1 MKTKAKKFS
10 KKLLALFLAVL
21 MAVSCFAGTITSYG
35 AIAKSKDMTYHDA
48 EVMYNELGWTML
60 SDEQTA
66 TAILDL
72 LDEVLAGVGKMMPQI
87 RGKINSMKLPSP
99 VKMSL
104 DQNNRFKLSAVVNV
118 IDITLDL
125 SSVDGILKTIYAV
138 QTEKDSGVLKAAI
151 NVADFGIIEDIN
163 FNAAKGVS
171 RSTHTSCEIFKTI
184 FKLLYD
190 NRVIFNKIL
199 QGTASLGALNG
210 VFDIYGTIGGLVNA
224 PSGYQSNLIY
234 NIVQQLIFNYTNW
247 YTRDEVIAFR
257 GGREAGTTDADGNVL
272 PAIPAK
278 TFVFDD
284 ELLDK
289 MTTEL
294 LDKISVLVTYNQE
307 YNVLDPDTLKPTQ
320 DENGK
325 YIVKQDTSATR
336 YLEIKA
342 LMDAGKTYQDAATEL
357 GYDPNLVYS
366 DEFQDDE
373 GNYQNVLLFAYGNAD
388 PKTGLATETTE
399 KIILAKN
406 HSLFDFGQQAL
417 RFAWKTVLKGTLG
430 LLHVNNGYD
439 FGHGANF
446 DNNYYYYIDQ
456 AYGWNK
462 NDLASNY
469 TEAKVQEWANH
480 LVHSSQKGAD
490 GTSTDVKVPLYES
503 YGAANAAEF
512 LGWVKEQLTNYD
524 RTLKKGSTG
533 KWSEID
539 ATTLVA
545 KVRYSPLADYYFN
558 ETTGPIN
565 LYFMQTGSSSLDA
578 FFDNYYKDG
587 KFTYSSMVAALN
599 DLLVAAVDDIFVNRA
614 NVSNVDNLPTLTKVG
629 STYGSITSAE
639 INEITTTLINNAL
652 QMVQYTAD
660 AIDANILKA
669 FYDANGANAKLSEA
683 NIETAM
689 LPLLIA
695 CIGQINIDGKL
706 CDLIHPRDWDACKDA
721 EGIVFLALEE
731 YLSYVLPN
739 YDYRQLITY
748 DDQGKIVAS
757 LENTILPMARD
768 AVAYVME
775 GYVPVY
781 DGNGN
786 MYKVEN
792 KKPGETGY
800 YVNGYA
806 SGTYNHAGAND
817 LFTLLNS
824 VVCYYADRK
833 TVTANGNEKGLT
845 NGVANLLGLVEQ
857 DGTSKIN
864 TNNDLFTNINIIAN
878 KAFPVIGTL
887 QGKGYGAA
895 DSYDLIWNKIVKG
908 ILDIGPTS
916 GVTNFIKQF
925 LTIVSAT
932 PIQATPITLTVYDA
946 LEDLLNALFGP
957 RYSGQSWVP
966 VPDRLTEIPAD
977 KQAAPFDYVLQR
989 DIVSGTYTTDK
1000 DGNVK
1005 ETYPGLLVKAI
1016 LNLIEFTGVQST
1028 LSTYPD
1034 TIFAGAMFA
1043 LTSVNNLAHFIPR
1056 LDAASINQASANYD
1070 KGEVESGIS
1079 ASSTVTDVLEIKN
1092 NCSGI
1097 NTVVINKDGSI
1108 TQNSRYAMKI
1118 KAVNGSVDS
1127 TAAGKGATITLDKS
1141 LEGKVLAPD
1150 ERVET
1155 TVSFKAASTGNAVY
1169 IAQFVYDIVEL
1180 NNQNNVVVADQK
1192 VTAYKCLT
1200 PDVSWV
1206 DSIYPTVNGYKQIYD
1221 RGADGVNYFPKSGE
1235 DNYERAGKNGVKTIN
1250 GFKLND
1256 CKGFGAKRLVS
1267 DGNGAVVCRY
1277 PAEMIIDKSNPS
1289 KVNTYGILFRNT
1301 SGTQKDVHGIFT
1313 YQPGRTVVNDL
1324 ADNPTAELTTNEYHG
1339 LAEFNRTNGDI
1350 LKMDKLDYSTDGG
1363 KKWIRSDT
1371 NHPDGFYYNEI
1382 EEKLGHKNFITRTH
1396 VAFTLQEAK
1405 DLGILYACHKDPDTK
1420 LWEYVFLKE
1429 ISGKK
1434 SAYRWELLSHMASW
1448 SSGVEGVYV
1457 ESCPST
1463 TIEGD
1468 RGVYYN
1474 LLSYDGVTDLKAGKA
1489 EYPVYFHAWNGNAN
1503 SANGLCQ
1510 IDLYI
1515 ADDSSKAGLKSA
1527 FDALADAKDYY
1538 AAEDFVSQTYYGAA
1552 TDQLVSALK
1561 TYSVQSKPSVITST
1575 DSSTKIGDNKVLTAN
1590 TVQTTSRLGDLA
1602 YKPFTTSNDSNL
1614 PKEVKADATV
1624 KNGVYYFDKAGTMP
1638 IYTNSPLT
1646 DADVTGGKDAAGVA
1660 VEKNKKGEYHVVN
1673 EAAYKTQW
1681 QAPAQG
1687 FVHNYPIRIQSTV
1700 LLKDDNNNQIYNQ
1713 VQYEYRNADNYKV
1726 NSDMEWVCKF
1736 PSTYYRVVPSTKT
1749 TLTTTEQRGI
1759 YSQHKDNLEYYN
1771 EKLSENRDTTAAES
1785 LFSGVTQKRTGL
1797 VLNNFDIVSFYRMQN
1812 AARSIER
1819 NYSVYISHS
1828 ETDEYGEP
1836 QEIEEILS
1844 PTDAVARMQ
1853 YYDDQGIEYIY
1864 ETESRAMK
1872 YAMVDYYQNYFN
1884 QYYDKLVDRSYIGDK
1899 VEKEIICTTGTDYSN
1914 IEVVS
1919 PAVIGPSLDAEG
1931 NPAKNS
1937 NGKPIVDKYG
1947 NPITDS
1953 EGKAIDVIITP
1964 AVVKI
1969 KNTSGVTVPYGALDA
1984 NGNLVNEGKTKYTDY
1999 TWNIF
2004 VTDIA
2009 NAVTV
2014 AQRGHDASYPAAGEY
2029 YNPANTYDAEVSS
2042 CYSAY
2047 KELRRAEITL
2057 IEDIPVDKGITVSGT
2072 ITIAT
2077 NVEGTAGTV
2086 GIVGIDVMAGGK
2098 VVATSAADG
2107 TFTATVPAGTTEL
2120 TITGPTTIDRTVTL
2134 TGTANLSNVVIPVC
2148 ITDYS
2153 QDGFVNGVDL
2163 GMYLN
2168 YHNKTDADIPEE
2180 LKNLKVYYDLSD
2192 DGFVNGVDLGIYLNF
2207 HNKIVAYDA
2216 LALD

>member
-1 MKTKAKKFS
+1 
-10 KKLLALFLAVL
+10 

-48 EVMYNELGWTML
+48 DVMYNELGWTML

-66 TAILDL
+66 TALLDL
-72 LDEVLAGVGKMMPQI
+72 LDEVLAGVGKMMPKI
-87 RGKINSMKLPSP
+87 RGTINSMKLPSP

-163 FNAAKGVS
+163 FNAAKNVS
-171 RSTHTSCEIFKTI
+171 RSTHTSVEIFKTI

-190 NRVIFNKIL
+190 NQVIFNKLL

-234 NIVQQLIFNYTNW
+234 NIVQSLIFNNTNW
-247 YTRDEVIAFR
+247 YTNDEKIAFR
-257 GGREAGTTDADGNVL
+257 GGRAEGTTDADGNVL

-307 YNVLDPDTLKPTQ
+307 YNVLDPDTLKPVK

-325 YIVKQDTSATR
+325 YVVKQDTSATR

-342 LMDAGKTYQDAATEL
+342 LMDAGKTYQQAATEL

-366 DEFQDDE
+366 DEFQDEE
-373 GNYQNVLLFAYGNAD
+373 GNYLNVLLFAYGNAD

-406 HSLFDFGQQAL
+406 HSLFNFGQQAL

-462 NDLASNY
+462 KDLASNY
-469 TEAKVQEWANH
+469 TEEKVQAWANH

-490 GTSTDVKVPLYES
+490 GTTTDVKVPLYES

-512 LGWVKEQLTNYD
+512 LGWVKEQLTNYK
-524 RTLKKGSTG
+524 RTLKDGSTG
-533 KWSEID
+533 KWSDID

-587 KFTYSSMVAALN
+587 QFTYSSMVAALN
-599 DLLVAAVDDIFVNRA
+599 DLLVAAVDDVFVKRP
-614 NVSNVDNLPTLTKVG
+614 NVSNVAKRPPALETTGDFPASENKPGIDATAIDTITGKLIRNTLK
-629 STYGSITSAE
+629 
-639 INEITTTLINNAL
+639 
-652 QMVQYTAD
+652 MVQYTAD

-669 FYDANGANAKLSEA
+669 FYDANGANATLTEA

-695 CIGQINIDGKL
+695 CIGEINIDGKL

-731 YLSYVLPN
+731 YLSYVLPDYN
-739 YDYRQLITY
+739 YRQLIKY
-748 DDQGKIVAS
+748 DSNKKIVAT
-757 LENTILPMARD
+757 LEDTILPMARD

-786 MYKVEN
+786 MFKVEK
-792 KKPGETGY
+792 KKPGQEGY

-806 SGTYNHAGAND
+806 SDGTYNKTDAKGQGAND

-864 TNNDLFTNINIIAN
+864 TNNDLFTNIDIIVN

-895 DSYDLIWNKIVKG
+895 NSYDLIWNKVVKG

-932 PIQATPITLTVYDA
+932 PIQTTPIVQTVYDLA
-946 LEDLLNALFGP
+946 EDLLNALFGP

-966 VPDRLTEIPAD
+966 VPERSSMPTD

-989 DIVSGTYTTDK
+989 DIVSGTYTTDSK
-1000 DGNVK
+1000 GNVTK
-1005 ETYPGLLVKAI
+1005 TNPGLLVKAI

-1034 TIFAGAMFA
+1034 TILAGAMFA
-1043 LTSVNNLAHFIPR
+1043 LTSVNNLVHFIPR

-1070 KGEVESGIS
+1070 KGEVKSNVS
-1079 ASSTVTDVLEIKN
+1079 ASSTITDVLEIKN

-1097 NTVVINKDGSI
+1097 NTVVINNDGTI

-1118 KAVNGSVDS
+1118 KSVNGSVDA
-1127 TAAGKGATITLDKS
+1127 TGAANGATITLGSS
-1141 LEGKVLAPD
+1141 LVGRVLAPD
-1150 ERVET
+1150 EIVKT

-1169 IAQFVYDIVEL
+1169 IAEIVYDVVEL
-1180 NNQNNVVVADQK
+1180 NNQSNVVVADQK

-1200 PDVSWV
+1200 PDISWV
-1206 DSIYPTVNGYKQIYD
+1206 DSIYPAINGVGNTEEEISASYA
-1221 RGADGVNYFPKSGE
+1221 RAADGVNYFPESGE
-1235 DNYERAGKNGVKTIN
+1235 GSYNKDGQNGVKNLN

-1256 CKGFGAKRLVS
+1256 AKGIGK
-1267 DGNGAVVCRY
+1267 GNSIVVRY
-1277 PAEMIIDKSNPS
+1277 PAEMIVDKSAPER
-1289 KVNTYGILFRNT
+1289 VNSYGILVRNT
-1301 SGTQKDVHGIFT
+1301 YWSSAETRDIHGIFA
-1313 YQPGRTVVNDL
+1313 YQPGRKVVNDL
-1324 ADNPTAELTTNEYHG
+1324 AANPTAELTTDIYHG
-1339 LAEFNRTNGDI
+1339 LAEFNRTTGDI
-1350 LKMDKLDYSTDGG
+1350 LKMDKLDYLVNGQTQ
-1363 KKWIRSDT
+1363 WVRSDT

-1382 EEKLGHKNFITRTH
+1382 EEKLGHKNFITRPH
-1396 VAFTLQEAK
+1396 VVFTLQEAK
-1405 DLGILYACHKDPDTK
+1405 DAGILYACHKNPETK

-1429 ISGKK
+1429 ISNNKTYGWRYLCHKV
-1434 SAYRWELLSHMASW
+1434 SW
-1448 SSGVEGVYV
+1448 SSGVEGIYIDSIAE
-1457 ESCPST
+1457 ESIKGQNT
-1463 TIEGD
+1463 
-1468 RGVYYN
+1468 RYYG
-1474 LLSYDGVTDLKAGKA
+1474 LFKYDGVTDLKAGKA
-1489 EYPVYFHAWNGNAN
+1489 EYPIYLHAWNGNAGYQY
-1503 SANGLCQ
+1503 GLCQ
-1510 IDLYI
+1510 MDLYI

-1538 AAEDFVSQTYYGAA
+1538 DSTDFTTTTYYDGA
-1552 TDQLVSALK
+1552 TDQLVNALK
-1561 TYSVQSKPSVITST
+1561 TYSVQVKPSVITST
-1575 DSSTKIGDNKVLTAN
+1575 DATAKIGDNKVLTAN
-1590 TVQTTSRLGDLA
+1590 TVQTTNKLGDIA

-1673 EAAYKTQW
+1673 ETAYKTQW
-1681 QAPAQG
+1681 LTPASG

-1700 LLKDDNNNQIYNQ
+1700 LLKDDNNNQLYNQ
-1713 VQYEYRNADNYKV
+1713 VQYVYRNLDNNKV

-1736 PSTYYRVVPSTKT
+1736 PSTYYGIVPSTRT
-1749 TLTTTEQRGI
+1749 TLATTENRGI

-1771 EKLSENRDTTAAES
+1771 EQLGETRDTSAAET
-1785 LFSGVTQKRTGL
+1785 LFAGVTEKRTGL
-1797 VLNNFDIVSFYRMQN
+1797 VQNNFDTVSFYRMQN

-1819 NYSVYISHS
+1819 NFSVYILHN
-1828 ETDEYGEP
+1828 EVDEYGEP
-1836 QEIEEILS
+1836 QEIEEKLS
-1844 PTDAVARMQ
+1844 PTDAVSRMK
-1853 YYDDQGIEYIY
+1853 YYDEQGIVYDNW
-1864 ETESRAMK
+1864 TESYNIK
-1872 YAMVDYYQNYFN
+1872 KSLTNYYQNQFDL
-1884 QYYDKLVDRSYIGDK
+1884 YYAKLVDRSYIGNK
-1899 VEKEIICTTGTDYSN
+1899 VEAEIQCTTGTTYNN

-1919 PAVIGPSLDAEG
+1919 PAVIGPSLDAQG
-1931 NPAKNS
+1931 KPALNS
-1937 NGKPIVDKYG
+1937 NGNPIVDKNG

-1969 KNTSGVTVPYGALDA
+1969 NNTTGVTVPYGALDT

-2014 AQRGHDASYPAAGEY
+2014 AQRGHDPSYPAANEY
-2029 YNPANTYDAEVSS
+2029 YTPATKTYDAEVST
-2042 CYSAY
+2042 CYTEY
-2047 KELRRAEITL
+2047 KDLRRAEITL
-2057 IEDIPVDKGITVSGT
+2057 IEDIPVGGY
-2072 ITIAT
+2072 
-2077 NVEGTAGTV
+2077 NVTASL
-2086 GIVGIDVMAGGK
+2086 
-2098 VVATSAADG
+2098 VVATNSSGAHNNVAVNGNYTITLTDATDTVVATTTLSSAKGANTFTLEGVPNG
-2107 TFTATVPAGTTEL
+2107 TYTMTITSAYSMPRTATVVVDGAN
-2120 TITGPTTIDRTVTL
+2120 VT
-2134 TGTANLSNVVIPVC
+2134 AAAPIAIVAC
-2148 ITDYS
+2148 DYEK
-2153 QDGFVNGVDL
+2153 NGVIDAMDAVTVYQQAASGGASYCDL
-2163 GMYLN
+2163 DGN
-2168 YHNKTDADIPEE
+2168 NAVDAMDAVIVYVIAANSI
-2180 LKNLKVYYDLSD
+2180 NLPAVTIK
-2192 DGFVNGVDLGIYLNF
+2192 
-2207 HNKIVAYDA
+2207 
-2216 LALD
+2216 

>member
-48 EVMYNELGWTML
+48 DVMYNELGWTVL
-60 SDEQTA
+60 SDEQAA
-66 TAILDL
+66 TALLDM

-163 FNAAKGVS
+163 FNAANGVS

-190 NRVIFNKIL
+190 NQVIFNKIL

-224 PSGYQSNLIY
+224 PSGFQSNLIY
-234 NIVQQLIFNYTNW
+234 NVVQQLIFNYTNW

-257 GGREAGTTDADGNVL
+257 GGRPAGTTDADGKEL
-272 PAIPAK
+272 PAIEAK

-284 ELLDK
+284 QLLDK

-307 YNVLDPDTLKPTQ
+307 YNVLDPDTLKPVK

-342 LMDAGKTYQDAATEL
+342 LMDAGKTYQQAATQL

-366 DEFQDDE
+366 DEFQDEE
-373 GNYQNVLLFAYGNAD
+373 GNYLNVLLFAYGNAD

-399 KIILAKN
+399 KIILGKN
-406 HSLFDFGQQAL
+406 DSLFGFGQQAL

-430 LLHVNNGYD
+430 LLHVNNDYD

-456 AYGWNK
+456 AYGWDKK
-462 NDLASNY
+462 NIASNY

-490 GTSTDVKVPLYES
+490 GTTTDVKVPLYES

-512 LGWVKEQLTNYD
+512 LGWVKDQLTNYD

-533 KWSEID
+533 KWSDID

-558 ETTGPIN
+558 EVTGPVN
-565 LYFMQTGSSSLDA
+565 LYFMQTGSPKLDA
-578 FFDNYYKDG
+578 FFDNYYVDG
-587 KFTYSSMVAALN
+587 KFTYTSMVAAFN

-614 NVSNVDNLPTLTKVG
+614 NVSNVANLPTLTKVG
-629 STYGSITSAE
+629 SGYTSITSAE
-639 INEITTTLINNAL
+639 VSEISNTLVGNAL
-652 QMVQYTAD
+652 EVIQYTAD

-669 FYDANGANAKLSEA
+669 FYDANGKDAKLTEA

-689 LPLLIA
+689 VPLLIA
-695 CIGQINIDGKL
+695 CIGQINLDGKL
-706 CDLIHPRDWDACKDA
+706 CELIHPRDWDSCKDA

-731 YLSYVLPN
+731 YLSYVLPD
-739 YDYRQLITY
+739 YDYRQLITR
-748 DDQGKIVAS
+748 DAEGKFEAS
-757 LENTILPMARD
+757 LETTILPMARD
-768 AVAYVME
+768 AVTYVME

-781 DGNGN
+781 DGDGN
-786 MYKVEN
+786 MFKVEN
-792 KKPGETGY
+792 KKPGDAGY

-806 SGTYNHAGAND
+806 SGTYNKAGAND

-878 KAFPVIGTL
+878 KVLPVIGTL
-887 QGKGYGAA
+887 QGKGYGSA

-908 ILDIGPTS
+908 ILDIGPNS
-916 GVTNFIKQF
+916 GVTNFLNQL

-932 PIQATPITLTVYDA
+932 PIQANAITLTVYDV
-946 LEDLLNALFGP
+946 LKDLLNALFGP
-957 RYSGQSWVP
+957 RYNNQSWVP
-966 VPDRLTEIPAD
+966 VPDRTSD
-977 KQAAPFDYVLQR
+977 HPFDDVLQR
-989 DIVSGTYTTDK
+989 DVIAGTYTTNDK
-1000 DGNVK
+1000 GEV
-1005 ETYPGLLVKAI
+1005 TSTSPGMLVKAI
-1016 LNLIEFTGVQST
+1016 LNLIEFTGVQSNLT
-1028 LSTYPD
+1028 TYPD
-1034 TIFAGAMFA
+1034 TILAGAMFA
-1043 LTSVNNLAHFIPR
+1043 LTSVNSLVHFIPR
-1056 LDAASINQASANYD
+1056 LDAASINQASASYD
-1070 KGEVESGIS
+1070 KGEVKSNVS
-1079 ASSTVTDVLEIKN
+1079 ASSTITDVLTIEN

-1097 NTVVINKDGSI
+1097 NTVVVNKDGSL

-1118 KAVNGSVDS
+1118 KSVNGSVAG
-1127 TAAGKGATITLDKS
+1127 TANGATITLDQS
-1141 LEGKVLAPD
+1141 LKGKVLAPD

-1169 IAQFVYDIVEL
+1169 IAEIVYDVVEFS
-1180 NNQNNVVVADQK
+1180 NTNNVVVANQK
-1192 VTAYKCLT
+1192 VTAYKCIT

-1206 DSIYPTVNGYKQIYD
+1206 DSIYPAINGVGNTEAEISASYA
-1221 RGADGVNYFPKSGE
+1221 RGADGVNYYPESVEKVKYGS
-1235 DNYERAGKNGVKTIN
+1235 DGKTTTTNIN
-1250 GFKLND
+1250 GFEFADAAGIGKFND
-1256 CKGFGAKRLVS
+1256 
-1267 DGNGAVVCRY
+1267 VVVRY
-1277 PAEMIIDKSNPS
+1277 PKEFVIDKSNPNLAS
-1289 KVNTYGILFRNT
+1289 SYGILAHNKAGASQRDLN
-1301 SGTQKDVHGIFT
+1301 GVFT

-1324 ADNPTAELTTNEYHG
+1324 AADPTATYTTGIYDG
-1339 LAEFNRTNGDI
+1339 LVEFDRTTGDI
-1350 LKMDKLDYSTDGG
+1350 LKMDKLDYSTDQG
-1363 KKWIRSDT
+1363 KTWVRKDANHT
-1371 NHPDGFYYNEI
+1371 NGFYYNEI
-1382 EEKLGHKNFITRTH
+1382 QDKLGNNNFITRPH
-1396 VAFTLQEAK
+1396 VVFTLEEAK
-1405 DLGILYACHKDPDTK
+1405 TANILRAAHKNPDTK
-1420 LWEYVFLKE
+1420 LYEYVFVNPYE
-1429 ISGKK
+1429 IKGSKYNY
-1434 SAYRWELLSHMASW
+1434 ATLSTMVSW
-1448 SSGVEGVYV
+1448 SSGVEGLYI
-1457 ESCPST
+1457 ESPGT
-1463 TIEGD
+1463 TTFGAGKNI
-1468 RGVYYN
+1468 YFKLFN
-1474 LLSYDGVTDLKAGKA
+1474 YDGHTDLKAGKA
-1489 EYPVYFHAWNGNAN
+1489 EYPIYLHAWNSN
-1503 SANGLCQ
+1503 SNRDKGLCQ
-1510 IDLYI
+1510 IELYI

-1538 AAEDFVSQTYYGAA
+1538 AAEDFVSQTYYGAT

-1575 DSSTKIGDNKVLTAN
+1575 DSTTMIGDNKVLTAN
-1590 TVQTTSRLGDLA
+1590 TTQTTSKLGDLA
-1602 YKPFTTSNDSNL
+1602 YKPFTTSNDGNL

-1646 DADVTGGKDAAGVA
+1646 DADVSGGKDAAGIA

-1681 QAPAQG
+1681 QAQEPG
-1687 FVHNYPIRIQSTV
+1687 LVHKYPIRIQSTV
-1700 LLKDDNNNQIYNQ
+1700 LLKDDNNRQIYNQ
-1713 VQYEYRNADNYKV
+1713 IQYEYRNADNYKV

-1736 PSTYYRVVPSTKT
+1736 PSTYYGIVPSTRT
-1749 TLTTTEQRGI
+1749 TLATTENRGI
-1759 YSQHKDNLEYYN
+1759 FSQHKDNLEYYN
-1771 EKLSENRDTTAAES
+1771 EQLGETRDTSAAET
-1785 LFSGVTQKRTGL
+1785 LFAGVTEKRTGL
-1797 VLNNFDIVSFYRMQN
+1797 VQNNFDTVSFYRMQN
-1812 AARSIER
+1812 TARDIER
-1819 NYSVYISHS
+1819 NYVVYIYH
-1828 ETDEYGEP
+1828 EAEDEYGEI
-1836 QEIEEILS
+1836 QEIEEKLS
-1844 PTDAVARMQ
+1844 PTDAVSRMQ
-1853 YYDDQGIEYIY
+1853 YYDEQGIVYDNW
-1864 ETESRAMK
+1864 TESYNIK
-1872 YAMVDYYQNYFN
+1872 KSLTNYYQNQFDL
-1884 QYYDKLVDRSYIGDK
+1884 YYAKLVDRSYIGNK
-1899 VEKEIICTTGTDYSN
+1899 VEAEIECTTGTDYSN

-1919 PAVIGPSLDAEG
+1919 PAVIGPSLDAQG
-1931 NPAKNS
+1931 NPALNS
-1937 NGKPIVDKYG
+1937 NGNPIVDKNG

-1969 KNTSGVTVPYGALDA
+1969 KNTSGVTVPYGALDT

-2004 VTDIA
+2004 VTEIA
-2009 NAVTV
+2009 DAVTV
-2014 AQRGHDASYPAAGEY
+2014 AQRGHDPSYPAAGEY

-2057 IEDIPVDKGITVSGT
+2057 IEDIPVGGY
-2072 ITIAT
+2072 
-2077 NVEGTAGTV
+2077 NVTASL
-2086 GIVGIDVMAGGK
+2086 
-2098 VVATSAADG
+2098 VVATNSSGAHNNVAVNGDYTITLTDATDTVVATTTLSSAKGANTFTLEGVPNG
-2107 TFTATVPAGTTEL
+2107 TYTMTITSAYSMPRTATVVVDGAN
-2120 TITGPTTIDRTVTL
+2120 VT
-2134 TGTANLSNVVIPVC
+2134 AAAPIAIVAC
-2148 ITDYS
+2148 DYEK
-2153 QDGFVNGVDL
+2153 NGVIDAMDAVTVYQQAASGGASYCDL
-2163 GMYLN
+2163 DGN
-2168 YHNKTDADIPEE
+2168 NAVDAMDAVIVYVIAANSI
-2180 LKNLKVYYDLSD
+2180 NLPAVTIK
-2192 DGFVNGVDLGIYLNF
+2192 
-2207 HNKIVAYDA
+2207 
-2216 LALD
+2216 